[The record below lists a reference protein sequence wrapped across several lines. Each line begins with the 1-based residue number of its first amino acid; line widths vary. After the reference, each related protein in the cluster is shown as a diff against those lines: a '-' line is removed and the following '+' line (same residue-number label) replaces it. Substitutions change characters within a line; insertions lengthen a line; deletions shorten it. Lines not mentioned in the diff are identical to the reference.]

1 MGKHTDYPNIETR
14 ITPAEVDQISEE
26 RLEGCGCVVFDILR
40 ATSTMTV
47 ALNSGVKGIYPVK
60 SVEEAVS
67 LHRENPDWLLA
78 GEREGLRI
86 QYQDPQRGG
95 ELCVFDFGN
104 SPREFTDPS
113 QIAGRRLVMTTTNGT
128 RALEACRRA
137 EFGWIGSLLNRNALV
152 KSIRNQSGL
161 DRILFLAAGTG
172 ELVALEDLIGI
183 GATLAGWLG
192 QLRTEDERDLFLQSW
207 DDASIIAW
215 QTFQQSTIHPPG
227 KALDWSKN
235 GRRLLANPDLAP
247 DVPFCSGLD
256 QLETVGIFNPETS
269 GWIVSESK
277 HRTMV
282 NP

>member
-1 MGKHTDYPNIETR
+1 MGKHTDYPKIETR
-14 ITPAEVDQISEE
+14 ITPAEVDQISHE

-47 ALNSGVKGIYPVK
+47 ALNSGVNGIYPVK
-60 SVEEAVS
+60 SVEEAVA
-67 LHRENPDWLLA
+67 LHQANPDWLLA
-78 GEREGLRI
+78 GEREGLKI
-86 QYQDPQRGG
+86 QYQDPQHDG
-95 ELCVFDFGN
+95 ELCLFDFGN

-113 QIAGRRLVMTTTNGT
+113 QIADRRLVMTTTNGT

-161 DRILFLAAGTG
+161 DRIIFLAAGTG

-183 GATLAGWLG
+183 GATLEGWLG
-192 QLRTEDERDLFLQSW
+192 QLGTDEEREVFLQNW

-215 QTFQQSTIHPPG
+215 RTFQQSMLNPPG
-227 KALDWSKN
+227 KALEWSKN
-235 GRRLLANPDLAP
+235 GRRLLANPDLAE

-256 QLETVGIFNPETS
+256 QLETVGIFNLETS
-269 GWIVSESK
+269 GWIVAESK
-277 HRTMV
+277 H
-282 NP
+282 